1 MDVFTN
7 INNKGQTIV
16 MVTHDLKAACR
27 ANRILFIK
35 DGELNG
41 DLKLEKYAPDQEE
54 AREKRI
60 FAWLSEKGW

>member
-1 MDVFTN
+1 
-7 INNKGQTIV
+7 